1 MLYQR
6 WGSFVRGQFRL
17 LWEVRPPDGV
27 PVGQRRRHVGSQ
39 LAYAEDCSSG
49 VFGADDER
57 AEVFNVAAS
66 DCVLLC
72 ALAYICAS
80 WFCNLEKFL
89 NAWCS

>member
-39 LAYAEDCSSG
+39 LAYAEVSWNATRHCCPTLNFLG
-49 VFGADDER
+49 LII
-57 AEVFNVAAS
+57 EV
-66 DCVLLC
+66 
-72 ALAYICAS
+72 
-80 WFCNLEKFL
+80 
-89 NAWCS
+89 